1 MTGGVVVVLGETGRN
16 FAAGMSGGVAYVY
29 DAADTFERRC
39 NMAMVELTN
48 IPDET
53 GDESYTQVL
62 ECFANGRVKVVGD
75 LTKFDAAR
83 LRFLIGKHVKATGSN
98 LGQAMLDDW
107 QAALG
112 NFRKVM
118 PVEYRQAMEKLAL
131 TEDQILEPAGA

>member
-29 DAADTFERRC
+29 DAADTFESRC
-39 NMAMVELTN
+39 NLAMVELTPV
-48 IPDET
+48 PDDT
-53 GDESYTQVL
+53 ADESYAQVL
-62 ECFANGRVKVVGD
+62 ERFADGRVKIVGD

-83 LRFLIGKHVKATGSN
+83 LRFLIEKHVTATGSGR
-98 LGQAMLDDW
+98 GQAILDDW
-107 QAALG
+107 QASLSK
-112 NFRKVM
+112 FRKVM